1 MMRIILNRLV
11 FLAVAVVIANFAGF
25 AYAMIAHRVQAAQ
38 NPYGSS
44 QEGLPPIWTEY
55 QVYAAGLLRGDLGT
69 LPVGTG
75 QPLTETLTAAAGASL
90 GLLGLAFGLSLA
102 VGLIVGVTAVRI
114 ETSAIPR
121 WLIPIS
127 TVGLAMPS
135 FYVGALC
142 IMGLVFWALH
152 SPTSTAPLPVQGFG
166 WDSHLI
172 LPLLA
177 LSVRPAA
184 QIASLTVS
192 LLVGELAQPYIIAAR
207 SRGNDWR
214 RIRWRHAL
222 RPVLAPIILA
232 VAGSLR
238 LLIGELIVVEWLFSW
253 PGLGRLMALSLIAPR
268 IAGPGG
274 GDDASLFFLLPPL
287 VAALLVI
294 FTVLFVLAD
303 TVAVLLARTTDPQL
317 RVAAGDPHG
326 H

>member
-1 MMRIILNRLV
+1 MLRILLSRLL
-11 FLAVAVVIANFAGF
+11 FLAVAIVFANFAGF
-25 AYAMIAHRVQAAQ
+25 GYALIAHRVQAAQ

-44 QEGLPPIWTEY
+44 QEGLPPVWTEY
-55 QVYAAGLLRGDLGT
+55 KAYAAGLLRGDLGT
-69 LPVGTG
+69 MPVGTG
-75 QPLTETLTAAAGASL
+75 QPLADTLAKAAGASL

-102 VGLIVGVTAVRI
+102 VGLIVGVTAVRV
-114 ETSAIPR
+114 ETGAIPR

-127 TVGLAMPS
+127 TIGLAMPS

-142 IMGLVFWALH
+142 IMGLVFWALR

-166 WDSHLI
+166 WDAHLV

-177 LSVRPAA
+177 LSVRPTA

-232 VAGSLR
+232 VAASLR

-253 PGLGRLMALSLIAPR
+253 PGLGRLMALALIAPR
-268 IAGPGG
+268 VAGPGQ
-274 GDDASLFFLLPPL
+274 DNASKFFLLPPL

-303 TVAVLLARTTDPQL
+303 TVAVLLARATDPQL
-317 RVAAGDPHG
+317 RAPAVDLHAH
-326 H
+326 

>member
-1 MMRIILNRLV
+1 MLRIILSRLL
-11 FLAVAVVIANFAGF
+11 FFAVAIVIANFAGF

-44 QEGLPPIWTEY
+44 QEGLPPVWTEY
-55 QVYAAGLLRGDLGT
+55 QAYAAGVLRGDLGT
-69 LPVGTG
+69 MPVGTG
-75 QPLTETLTAAAGASL
+75 QPLAETLANAAGASL

-102 VGLIVGVTAVRI
+102 VGLIVGVTAIRV
-114 ETSAIPR
+114 ETGAIPR

-127 TVGLAMPS
+127 TIGLAMPS
-135 FYVGALC
+135 FYVGALG
-142 IMGLVFWALH
+142 IMGLVFWALG

-166 WDSHLI
+166 WDAHLV

-177 LSVRPAA
+177 LSVRPTA

-192 LLVGELAQPYIIAAR
+192 LLIGELAQPYIIAAR

-253 PGLGRLMALSLIAPR
+253 PGLGRLMALALIAPR
-268 IAGPGG
+268 VAGPGS
-274 GDDASLFFLLPPL
+274 DDASKFFLLPPL

-303 TVAVLLARTTDPQL
+303 TVAVLLARATDPHL
-317 RVAAGDPHG
+317 RAPASELHG